1 MAKFGWNP
9 GRLPDLQRKLAT
21 LPAAIRSEGDD
32 ATHVAAK
39 LGAEEMRDVIQNSGT
54 GWEGRQG
61 RVDTGSMLES
71 VASEGNRFGWLR
83 NYREYFGMQDSGFVN
98 LRKNAKNGPGSE
110 NPMWITGTGGPPGTT
125 EGMRAMDNAR
135 LVTRG
140 TMYNLAR
147 KVLRNAWRKL

>member
-9 GRLPDLQRKLAT
+9 GKLPQLQSKIGA
-21 LPAAIRSEGDD
+21 LPSALKAEGERVESE
-32 ATHVAAK
+32 VAE
-39 LGAEEMRDVIQNSGT
+39 LGAEEMRDVILNSGT

-71 VASEGNRFGWLR
+71 VASEGNSFGWLR
-83 NYREYFGMQDSGFVN
+83 NYKEYFGMQDSGFVN
-98 LRKNAKNGPGSE
+98 LWKNSE
-110 NPMWITGTGGPPGTT
+110 NEGRTWNTGTGGPPGTT
-125 EGMRAMDNAR
+125 EAMRAMDTAR

-147 KVLRNAWRKL
+147 KVLRNAWRKA

>member
-9 GRLPDLQRKLAT
+9 GRLPDLQRKLAV
-21 LPAAIRSEGDD
+21 LPTAIRAEGEK
-32 ATHVAAK
+32 ATRTSAE

-54 GWEGRQG
+54 GWEGRPG

-71 VASEGNRFGWLR
+71 VVSEGNRFGWLR

-98 LRKNAKNGPGSE
+98 LRKNSE
-110 NPMWITGTGGPPGTT
+110 NEGRTWITGTGGPPGTT
-125 EGMRAMDNAR
+125 EAMKAMDTAR
-135 LVTRG
+135 LVARG

-147 KVLRNAWRKL
+147 KALRKAWSKT